1 MNVLARKWV
10 NKRATMSELL
20 FSIFAKELWEHSWFK
35 QIALKN
41 EVFAWKNCF
50 LVCFWQFFTAFPP
63 FFAQEQIATVA
74 LSSITLRNDSLLLLF
89 TKEWPKQIASIA
101 HYKRSTVSGFL
112 FRSFTRKKQEFQS
125 KSQRANSQPWCPSSR
140 WLHWHRVC
148 EKCVVID
155 IANTVSAW
163 STTTPTTCLD

>member
-1 MNVLARKWV
+1 M
-10 NKRATMSELL
+10 RALVIQANCSKKHG
-20 FSIFAKELWEHSWFK
+20 IR
-35 QIALKN
+35 LKN
-41 EVFAWKNCF
+41 CCFFCMFLTVFH
-50 LVCFWQFFTAFPP
+50 FFSP
-63 FFAQEQIATVA
+63 FYAQEQIATVA
-74 LSSITLRNDSLLLLF
+74 LSSITLRNASLLLLF

-112 FRSFTRKKQEFQS
+112 FRSFTRKKQAFQS
-125 KSQRANSQPWCPSSR
+125 KTQRANSQPWCPSSR